1 MQKQKGFI
9 QILLL
14 ALILLVV
21 FGVGGYYYVT
31 NREKTSVPVN
41 TNIVSEYQTDYQKA
55 ANDAPTIVS
64 ASDLNTVSADLDATD
79 LDQIDTEL
87 KNLAADSSF

>member
-14 ALILLVV
+14 ALVLLVI
-21 FGVGGYYYVT
+21 FGVGGYYFVT
-31 NREKTSVPVN
+31 SREKASVPVN
-41 TNIVSEYQTDYQKA
+41 TNIVPEYQTDYQKA
-55 ANDAPTIVS
+55 ANNAPVIVS

-87 KNLAADSSF
+87 KSLSAEASF